1 MLIKHTK
8 YKEFYIK
15 RRIDHN
21 TNERM
26 YIGTLQ
32 GLRLTAPTLEEL
44 KAQIDTRSALR
55 AEIKHMEFKRNGA
68 RFTDFSTMYMEPHEV
83 NQLVSHVTTHGVNH
97 YA

>member
-1 MLIKHTK
+1 MLIKHTR
-8 YKEFYIK
+8 YKDFYIK
-15 RRIDHN
+15 RRIDHQ
-21 TNERM
+21 TETRM

-44 KAQIDTRSALR
+44 KAKIDERSAMLS
-55 AEIKHMEFKRNGA
+55 EIKHMEFKRNGA
-68 RFTDFSTMYMEPHEV
+68 RYTDFSTMYMEPHEV